1 MQVSKRL
8 GMPLKQ
14 ASWVDTRSNQVRQLC
29 LRQCASTA
37 AWVSDRPWRPRCQRL
52 WQAAGASDIP

>member
-14 ASWVDTRSNQVRQLC
+14 ASWVDTRSNQVLQL
-29 LRQCASTA
+29 L
-37 AWVSDRPWRPRCQRL
+37 P
-52 WQAAGASDIP
+52 